1 MNREQSKTSILV
13 LAIAAVFF
21 CFLPAHAEVAI
32 KTEIGASSFFV
43 GEGFVY
49 TLTVNGAKQVEEPE
63 TPIHSD
69 FFVNALETKI
79 QEHDILPGGR
89 WRSKGQDDFGMPT
102 LARIGQ
108 AYP

>member
-13 LAIAAVFF
+13 LVIATVSF
-21 CFLPAHAEVAI
+21 CFLPAPAEVAI

-49 TLTVNGAKQVEEPE
+49 TLTVNGAEQVEEPE

-79 QEHDILPGGR
+79 QEHDGSRTFIYRYRVIPRHGGLLNLP
-89 WRSKGQDDFGMPT
+89 S
-102 LARIGQ
+102 LA
-108 AYP
+108 